1 MSPKDPGAIKA
12 TSEEEPSMR
21 SPFRGQVAAA
31 TMFVLT
37 LIPLG
42 AFAAQ
47 RNESP
52 TVESARVTRPEA
64 APADE
69 GTAYTAERAIV
80 RDEKTGSL
88 RKPTPQETADL
99 VVSLKKMT
107 NRSGEGLKVTTTANG
122 GAMVDLDGQ
131 FQMVVLARPNGEG
144 GYETLCVSTFEEGAE
159 FLGLRVEASPSA
171 PAKPDHR
178 TPQQVEGGQQ

>member
-1 MSPKDPGAIKA
+1 
-12 TSEEEPSMR
+12 MR

-31 TMFVLT
+31 TMFVVT

-42 AFAAQ
+42 AFAQ
-47 RNESP
+47 RTESP
-52 TVESARVTRPEA
+52 NVEAAGVARPDA

-69 GTAYTAERAIV
+69 ATAYTAERAIV

-99 VVSLKKMT
+99 VRSLKTMT
-107 NRSGEGLKVTTTANG
+107 NRSGEGLKVTSTSNG
-122 GAMVDLDGQ
+122 GEMMDLDGQ
-131 FQMVVLARPNGEG
+131 FQMVVLARPTAEG

-159 FLGLRVEASPSA
+159 FLGLRIETTPNA
-171 PAKPDHR
+171 PVKPGQR
-178 TPQQVEGGQQ
+178 TPQPVEGGQQ